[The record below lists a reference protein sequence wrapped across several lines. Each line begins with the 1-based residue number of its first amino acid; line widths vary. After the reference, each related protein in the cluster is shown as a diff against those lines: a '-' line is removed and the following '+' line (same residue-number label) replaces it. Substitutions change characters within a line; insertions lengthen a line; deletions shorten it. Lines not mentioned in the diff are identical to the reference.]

1 MKRPGT
7 FLALWTLLVILFGG
21 LWMRAV
27 PPGGV
32 SWPFFTLAAAIPVGG
47 VLAWRRGALLWQ
59 VASYLLVTGAFFAA
73 GVIFDGREDLRVLY
87 GRDTQLALWSRFA
100 AVAAAVWVASGLA
113 VAMSRNGSRGHS
125 KPTEGEQ
132 GAAPNSGP
140 APPPGNSG
148 VTEGP
153 PSVS

>member
-7 FLALWTLLVILFGG
+7 FLALLGLLLILFGG
-21 LWMRAV
+21 LWMRVA

-32 SWPFFTLAAAIPVGG
+32 AWPFFTLAAAIPVGAVIG
-47 VLAWRRGALLWQ
+47 WRRGAMLRQ

-73 GVIFDGREDLRVLY
+73 GVTFDGQEGLRVLY
-87 GRDTQLALWSRFA
+87 ERDTQLALWSRFA

-113 VAMSRNGSRGHS
+113 LAMSRPRSQGHI
-125 KPTEGEQ
+125 KPTEGEP
-132 GAAPNSGP
+132 GAAPNGGP
-140 APPPGNSG
+140 ATPVGSSG
-148 VTEGP
+148 VAEGP